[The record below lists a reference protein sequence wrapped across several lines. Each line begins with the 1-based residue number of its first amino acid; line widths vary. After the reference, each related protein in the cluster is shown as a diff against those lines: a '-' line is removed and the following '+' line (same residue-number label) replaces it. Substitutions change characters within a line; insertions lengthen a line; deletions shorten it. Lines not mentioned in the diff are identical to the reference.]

1 MIRPAMNALNGFRSR
16 MPRGALQKELGKRIV
31 QRRERRGWK
40 QAELAARL
48 GVSRDQLG
56 KWERGRNAP
65 SLEDLAALSEV
76 LEASLEQLGIGQ
88 GADEPM
94 PEVEVHELYF
104 HLSAMARQLKP
115 YLKKK

>member
-1 MIRPAMNALNGFRSR
+1 M
-16 MPRGALQKELGKRIV
+16 LQKELGRRIV
-31 QRRERRGWK
+31 ARRERRGWK

-48 GVSRDQLG
+48 GVTRDQLG

-76 LEASLEQLGIGQ
+76 LEATLEQLGIGH
-88 GADEPM
+88 GASEPVA
-94 PEVEVHELYF
+94 ELEVHDLYF
-104 HLSAMARQLKP
+104 HLSAMARLLKP